1 MLSLCRLLIQGAAKL
16 DVLLGDGGPLSLVWW
31 PIKVICWS
39 AEAFWL
45 NAYLRANLQS
55 EWHRD
60 GAACLSLLQ
69 LVEQGQGH
77 AAPPFHSPPVTAPN
91 GQQQHEVGRMQ
102 RGFLSLALENA
113 IAIPLP
119 FFSECFKHFP
129 LWILASK
136 AAKQL
141 GQQPALVSSSSSQL
155 EGACSGCRPL
165 SVQLLL
171 QDSRRFN
178 LKHASGTLEHCQVVA
193 SCQLPGRQSTHSPV
207 PSSLSSSSFSPHPRR

>member
-1 MLSLCRLLIQGAAKL
+1 MLSLCGLLIQGAAKL
-16 DVLLGDGGPLSLVWW
+16 DVLLGHAGPLSLVWW

-55 EWHRD
+55 EWHRE
-60 GAACLSLLQ
+60 GALPASVCSSWLSKDKDTQHPLS
-69 LVEQGQGH
+69 
-77 AAPPFHSPPVTAPN
+77 PFHPPPLPAPN
-91 GQQQHEVGRMQ
+91 GQHEVGRMQ

-141 GQQPALVSSSSSQL
+141 GQQPALVSSSSSSSCSSTRQA
-155 EGACSGCRPL
+155 ACGGVLGL
-165 SVQLLL
+165 SPIVSATFVARL
-171 QDSRRFN
+171 
-178 LKHASGTLEHCQVVA
+178 ASL
-193 SCQLPGRQSTHSPV
+193 
-207 PSSLSSSSFSPHPRR
+207 